1 MKEIFNFLKKIEEEN
16 KYLKEVKTQLETK
29 YIELQKK
36 NDKLE
41 TILSYDSIYYKC
53 YKCKGWFSG
62 DYDNGLYNT
71 PRKSWLKWGRRPCPR
86 SDPGHPRWHWTG
98 SEPGGVYESLD
109 CNLKERI
116 ICVECFQ
123 KIFPYNSNGEVIN
136 TETGEINPNLFYGTE
151 EGSFPSKG
159 IYDFDYYIINPDNLK
174 EAHTKPPAAETV
186 ATDESE
192 SDDDCDNSTIADYRP
207 DMNKVRAGHLY
218 YESLKPVSDELC
230 KFLNL
235 GTNYII
241 SYYEVSR
248 RIGDYC
254 KINNLRDPIDRVVI
268 IPDTPLRNILKIDE
282 NTEIT
287 WFTLGKYIRKIY

>member
-1 MKEIFNFLKKIEEEN
+1 
-16 KYLKEVKTQLETK
+16 
-29 YIELQKK
+29 
-36 NDKLE
+36 
-41 TILSYDSIYYKC
+41 
-53 YKCKGWFSG
+53 
-62 DYDNGLYNT
+62 
-71 PRKSWLKWGRRPCPR
+71 
-86 SDPGHPRWHWTG
+86 
-98 SEPGGVYESLD
+98 
-109 CNLKERI
+109 
-116 ICVECFQ
+116 
-123 KIFPYNSNGEVIN
+123 
-136 TETGEINPNLFYGTE
+136 
-151 EGSFPSKG
+151 
-159 IYDFDYYIINPDNLK
+159 
-174 EAHTKPPAAETV
+174 
-186 ATDESE
+186 
-192 SDDDCDNSTIADYRP
+192 